1 MFLIDMEVFDK
12 FVKLLGIIGHLE
24 LNRSLFRK

>member
-1 MFLIDMEVFDK
+1 MEVFDK

-24 LNRSLFRK
+24 FNRSLFRKS